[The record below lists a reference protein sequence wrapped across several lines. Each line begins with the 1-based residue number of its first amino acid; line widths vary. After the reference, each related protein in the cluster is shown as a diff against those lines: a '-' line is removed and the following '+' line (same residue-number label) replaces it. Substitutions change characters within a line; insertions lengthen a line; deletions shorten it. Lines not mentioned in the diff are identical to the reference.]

1 MKNKTL
7 MVLAS
12 FMLAATAS
20 LSQEI
25 NTAPASLEA
34 TVLKKETG
42 KFIAGLGKND
52 FLIYERGRRMDTA
65 VCSEIEAPLSL
76 VLLIDV
82 SGSMKDI
89 MKPTIEAALVL
100 AKSLKPEDEV
110 AIIAFAKGVE
120 LVEDFTR
127 DKQII
132 EDRIKK
138 IDEAVKLDRIG
149 THLDDAMLRAVTQ
162 FGKATVANS
171 RRVVIAITDNFAP
184 RYPDRPR
191 KEALGELSRSGGIVC
206 GLVTP
211 RTLDGRSY
219 NPPLKEIVDRMHTD
233 PSSRPLTYNTRREPD
248 GSLEIYTKA
257 TGGFVFDL
265 KGEQIEAKIAALVD
279 VMRKYYLIE
288 YKSSSRVVNV
298 REIKL
303 KMSKEAERREGA
315 ANMIVQQKA
324 PSQ

>member
-12 FMLAATAS
+12 FTLAATAS

-52 FLIYERGRRMDTA
+52 FLLYERGRRMDIA
-65 VCSEIEAPLSL
+65 VCSEIEAPLSI
-76 VLLIDV
+76 VLLIDL
-82 SGSMKDI
+82 SGSMREI
-89 MKPTIEAALVL
+89 MKPTIEVALEVV
-100 AKSLKPEDEV
+100 KRLKPEDEA
-110 AIIAFAKGVE
+110 AIVAFAKGVE
-120 LVEDFTR
+120 LVHAFTH
-127 DKQII
+127 DKQIV

-162 FGKATVANS
+162 LDKATVSNS
-171 RRVVIAITDNFAP
+171 RRVIIVMTDNFAP
-184 RYPDRPR
+184 RYPDRSR
-191 KEALGELSRSGGIVC
+191 KEALRELSRLGGIVC

-211 RTLDGRSY
+211 HIFDEKMYG
-219 NPPLKEIVDRMHTD
+219 PPLKEIADRMHTD
-233 PSSRPLTYNTRREPD
+233 PSSRPLTNDTRREPN
-248 GSLEIYTKA
+248 GSLEIYVKE
-257 TGGFVFDL
+257 TGGFTL
-265 KGEQIEAKIAALVD
+265 ELTGEVVEMRTASLID
-279 VMRKYYLIE
+279 VVRRYYLVE
-288 YKSSSRVVNV
+288 YKSQGRVVNA

-303 KMSKEAERREGA
+303 KMSKEAERREGT
-315 ANMIVQQKA
+315 ANMIVKQKA